1 MHSLLVNSDNEI
13 KITRVVEIRNFRM
26 TRCHRVVRGGKHFT
40 YYLVI
45 SDIKRLVLN
54 LFCLTVQ

>member
-13 KITRVVEIRNFRM
+13 KITPVVEIRNFRM
-26 TRCHRVVRGGKHFT
+26 TRCHRVVRGKHFT

-45 SDIKRLVLN
+45 SDIKRLVLK